1 VFLSRKVLKHLRI
14 LSITR
19 KLGDDSEGGK
29 LGQVVT

>member
-1 VFLSRKVLKHLRI
+1 MFLSRKVLKHLRI
-14 LSITR
+14 LSIAR